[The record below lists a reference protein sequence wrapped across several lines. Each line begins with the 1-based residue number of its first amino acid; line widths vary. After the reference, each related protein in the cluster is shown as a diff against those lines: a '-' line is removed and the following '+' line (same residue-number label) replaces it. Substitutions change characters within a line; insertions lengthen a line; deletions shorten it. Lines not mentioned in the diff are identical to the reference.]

1 MTHPP
6 LQDPPKAALWMIG
19 AILSFSAMAIG
30 GRQVSHLHDTFEG
43 TSKNCS
49 DPALAV

>member
-1 MTHPP
+1 MAKYV
-6 LQDPPKAALWMIG
+6 PKTKVEPIGVDAFTDAIENPQRQSEAL
-19 AILSFSAMAIG
+19 IL
-30 GRQVSHLHDTFEG
+30 LEG